1 MKQVKILSGISGS
14 GKSTFSNKL
23 SNESSVYCSADD
35 YHIIDGEYSFNANNL
50 KLAHAE
56 CFKKF
61 IMAMM
66 DNVSLIIVDN
76 TNICIEE
83 ISPYVLGATAF
94 GYEYEIISFIPSSED
109 ALNNIIS
116 RNIHGVPAEVV
127 RGQYVNL
134 IGRVLP
140 EYWNSKIVDVY

>member
-35 YHIIDGEYSFNANNL
+35 YHMVGEEYKFDPNNL
-50 KLAHAE
+50 SIAHAV
-56 CFKKF
+56 CFKTF
-61 IMAMM
+61 ICAMM
-66 DNVSLIIVDN
+66 DNAPLIIVDN

-94 GYEYEIISFIPSSED
+94 GYEYEIISFIPSSDEVLD
-109 ALNNIIS
+109 HIIS
-116 RNIHGVPAEVV
+116 RNIHGVPEEIV
-127 RGQYVNL
+127 RKQYVNL
-134 IGRVLP
+134 INRVLP
-140 EYWNSKIVDVY
+140 ERWNKIIIDVY